1 MVHGAT
7 PFAITVLWTFITPL
21 WIDGKGFQRCWPD
34 EAIGDEDYP
43 DKPVGR
49 RTRRLP
55 LPYAINLRHNR
66 IEKRLTAG
74 AAPDRH
80 RSRKIG
86 DHGYPP
92 LDAPK
97 HVICHTDGKA
107 VSY

>member
-1 MVHGAT
+1 MARASNGADPT
-7 PFAITVLWTFITPL
+7 KRLVTKTI
-21 WIDGKGFQRCWPD
+21 
-34 EAIGDEDYP
+34 
-43 DKPVGR
+43 
-49 RTRRLP
+49 RTNQWAEEQRRLP